1 MVITADVVLH
11 KVFKIN
17 SQEITL
23 KIIIM
28 LVCLQ
33 PLLGYEEAPSPR
45 KELKKAA
52 DLLADGWDL

>member
-1 MVITADVVLH
+1 
-11 KVFKIN
+11 
-17 SQEITL
+17 
-23 KIIIM
+23 M

-33 PLLGYEEAPSPR
+33 PLLDYEEAPSPR